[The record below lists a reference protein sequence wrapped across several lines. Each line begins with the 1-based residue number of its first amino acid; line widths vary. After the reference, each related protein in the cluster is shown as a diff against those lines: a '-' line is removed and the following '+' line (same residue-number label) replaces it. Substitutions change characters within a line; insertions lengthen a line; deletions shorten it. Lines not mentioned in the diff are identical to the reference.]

1 MGDEL
6 KQGELWWID
15 DSEPRGSEPGYR
27 RPWLVVQNDR
37 ANATA
42 IRTVLMCPL
51 TTNLRL
57 ARAPGNVRLGDG
69 EAGLPRESVVVVSG
83 LSARDRQQLD
93 QLIGQ
98 LSRARLAQVLSG
110 IVLLLD
116 PSEAL

>member
-6 KQGELWWID
+6 RQGEVWWID
-15 DSEPRGSEPGYR
+15 DSEPQGPEPGNR
-27 RPWLVVQNDR
+27 RPWVVVQNSR
-37 ANATA
+37 TNATA

-57 ARAPGNVRLGDG
+57 ALAPGNVRLGGG

-83 LSARDRQQLD
+83 LSARDRQELD
-93 QLIGQ
+93 QRIGE
-98 LSRARLAQVLSG
+98 LSRARLTQVLSG

-116 PSEAL
+116 PSEAF

>member
-6 KQGELWWID
+6 RQGEVWWID
-15 DSEPRGSEPGYR
+15 DSEPQGSEPGYR
-27 RPWLVVQNDR
+27 RPWVVVQNNR
-37 ANATA
+37 TNATA

-57 ARAPGNVRLGDG
+57 ALAPGNVRLVSG

-83 LSARDRQQLD
+83 LSARDRHHLD
-93 QLIGQ
+93 ERIGE
-98 LSRARLAQVLSG
+98 LTRARLAQVLSG

-116 PSEAL
+116 PSEVL

>member
-27 RPWLVVQNDR
+27 RPWLVVQNNR
-37 ANATA
+37 TNATA

-69 EAGLPRESVVVVSG
+69 EAGLSRESVVVVSG
-83 LSARDRQQLD
+83 LSARDRTDLD
-93 QLIGQ
+93 ERIGQ

-116 PSEAL
+116 PSEML